1 MSNRDIVATLYE
13 AFTHRDVAKIMQLVD
28 PALTVTQTPE
38 LPWGGTFEGLDGLQQ
53 FFSALT
59 GTVDSRVEIDEYIE
73 ASERVVAIG
82 WTRGH
87 VKASGARFDIRI
99 VHVWTIKDGRALRF
113 EPYIDTP
120 GMLAILALKQ

>member
-1 MSNRDIVATLYE
+1 MSNRDVVATLYE
-13 AFTHRDVAKIMQLVD
+13 AFTQRDVAKIVQLVD
-28 PALTVTQTPE
+28 PAFTVVQTSE

-59 GTVDSRVEIDEYIE
+59 STVDSRVEVDEYLE
-73 ASERVVAIG
+73 AGNRVVAIG

-87 VKASGARFDIRI
+87 VKASRARFDIRI

-120 GMLAILALKQ
+120 GMLAALAL